1 MQSLQPVATGTY
13 ELRRAPPPMRAL
25 VVASDKE
32 EGGGGL
38 LADAAAGSAPSSGS
52 QSAEAERNAALRI
65 LFDHWLKQRRSLAR
79 IGSYDSLSE
88 VFQHSRNLTTVG
100 EKPNVLFN
108 TIRLKNMVD
117 FFAIPIDMFFLF

>member
-38 LADAAAGSAPSSGS
+38 LADAAARSAPSSGS

-65 LFDHWLKQRRSLAR
+65 LFVHWFKPLFVACIGEALERVSLCA
-79 IGSYDSLSE
+79 E
-88 VFQHSRNLTTVG
+88 VILADDNRGILRG
-100 EKPNVLFN
+100 
-108 TIRLKNMVD
+108 VD
-117 FFAIPIDMFFLF
+117 LVREFLR